1 MKNHGRKEPHGTRTR
16 IGSSRSYINKK
27 FYQIS
32 AGTSSLHGHSLT
44 DTDGRSRPITK
55 KSFRAGIGSTNPASE
70 KERRKLKLLDIVP
83 HAILCIANGEI
94 IYSNRHVTDLFGWE
108 RDELLG
114 KEPSILFVGDDVFEA
129 IQRRFESTFTNETIH
144 REECVCRRQD
154 GTCIPCVV
162 TTAWAGEYTGM
173 AIHLQTFVRLDYRMS
188 KCRSDWTGILSGGKI
203 VERDKEGPTLHT
215 AGTHRQITDMKIAEQ
230 NLTESEAIF
239 RRLIELTT
247 DIVWEVD
254 DQERFTYISP
264 RFNDVTG
271 YNQAD
276 VIGHTP
282 YSFLMEKNAGST
294 AAAFRRLKKRGASFA
309 FVENRL
315 RCKNGMEVI
324 FENSGY
330 PLFDAKGQLRGYR
343 GVFRDVTERRQAEDE
358 LKQKDIELK
367 EANANLRE
375 VNAALR
381 AILEHHEKEKQEME
395 DKFLNNINKLIRPYI
410 EKIKQTKID
419 EYQAACLNMM
429 EKNLMNVISPFI
441 MQVSQQHNNLTP
453 REIQVANHI
462 REGRTS
468 KEIALVMNVSP
479 SAIELHRNH
488 IRSKLGISKK
498 KINLRSY
505 LLSLS

>member
-1 MKNHGRKEPHGTRTR
+1 MKNHGRKEPYGTRTR
-16 IGSSRSYINKK
+16 IGSSRSHIPET
-27 FYQIS
+27 FDQIS
-32 AGTSSLHGHSLT
+32 AGPSSLHGDSLT
-44 DTDGRSRPITK
+44 HTDGRFRPITK
-55 KSFRAGIGSTNPASE
+55 NSFRAGIGGTNPASE
-70 KERRKLKLLDIVP
+70 KDRWKWKLLDFVP
-83 HAILCIANGEI
+83 HAILCLANGEVM
-94 IYSNRHVTDLFGWE
+94 YANSHVTDLFGWG

-114 KEPSILFVGDDVFEA
+114 KEPRMLFVGDDVFEA
-129 IQRRFESTFTNETIH
+129 IQRRFESTFTHETIH

-173 AIHLQTFVRLDYRMS
+173 AIHLQTFVRLEYRMS
-188 KCRSDWTGILSGGKI
+188 KCRGDWTGIPSGGKI
-203 VERDKEGPTLHT
+203 IDHDKEGPTLHT
-215 AGTHRQITDMKIAEQ
+215 AGTQRQITDTKIAEQ
-230 NLTESEAIF
+230 NLAESETNF

-282 YSFLMEKNAGST
+282 YTFLMEKEAGST
-294 AAAFRRLKKRGASFA
+294 EAAFRQLKKRKASFA

-315 RCKNGMEVI
+315 RCRNGMEVI
-324 FENSGY
+324 FENNGY
-330 PLFDAKGQLRGYR
+330 PLFDAKGKLWGYR
-343 GVFRDVTERRQAEDE
+343 GVFRDVTERRRAEDE
-358 LKQKDIELK
+358 LKQKDLDLK

-381 AILEHHEKEKQEME
+381 AIMEHHEKDKQEME

-410 EKIKQTKID
+410 DKIKQTKID

-429 EKNLMNVISPFI
+429 EKNLMNVISPFV
-441 MQVSQQHNNLTP
+441 MQLSQQHINLTP

-468 KEIALVMNVSP
+468 KEIALVMNVSA
-479 SAIELHRNH
+479 SAVELHRNH
-488 IRSKLGISKK
+488 IRNKLGISKK
-498 KINLRSY
+498 KINLRSH
-505 LLSLS
+505 LISLS